1 MNLSYEEYLL
11 ILTFFIIIYLLS
23 KQKKNRDLKKENHIL
38 KQYKEAVEES
48 NIISKADLKGNITY
62 VNDKFCEVT
71 LYSREEILDKPH
83 SLLKGESSK
92 EIFKNLWETISSKNT
107 WHGVL
112 KNRRKDGEFYYVNI
126 IIKPILDENNEIIEY
141 IAIRHEITDL
151 IHKSEELEKSLREDF
166 LTKEGNRFKL
176 LEDIKKSKRPSL
188 ALLDI
193 NRFGEI
199 NDFYGYDI
207 GDEVLRI
214 VAKTFRKFIGNK
226 YSLYRI
232 YSDEFAILAD
242 NEDKEHFIRFI
253 KQISDSL
260 SLNPLRIKGKEIYIQ
275 ISYSISFEE
284 KNTLKKTANMIKK
297 YAKTNKDVVIYDKNL
312 EIEKIYEKNIMW
324 TTKLKKAFENDNI
337 VPYYQAI
344 FNIKTNKIEKYEALV
359 RLIDEDGI
367 AISPYYFLDIAKKS
381 KQYLKL
387 TKRVIKKSF
396 EYFKDKNFE
405 FSINLTLEDIKSK
418 SISTYILDMLVEYN
432 IASKVV
438 FEIVE
443 SEGIE
448 DFVEVNSFI
457 DKVRELGC
465 QIAIDDFGSGYS
477 NFEYLIKLNADY
489 IKIDGSLIKD
499 ILINKNSEEIVIT
512 LVDFARRQ
520 GLKTIAE
527 FVSNKDIFEKVKD
540 LGIDYAQGYY
550 ISEPK
555 IKID

>member
-1 MNLSYEEYLL
+1 
-11 ILTFFIIIYLLS
+11 
-23 KQKKNRDLKKENHIL
+23 
-38 KQYKEAVEES
+38 
-48 NIISKADLKGNITY
+48 
-62 VNDKFCEVT
+62 
-71 LYSREEILDKPH
+71 
-83 SLLKGESSK
+83 
-92 EIFKNLWETISSKNT
+92 
-107 WHGVL
+107 
-112 KNRRKDGEFYYVNI
+112 
-126 IIKPILDENNEIIEY
+126 
-141 IAIRHEITDL
+141 
-151 IHKSEELEKSLREDF
+151 
-166 LTKEGNRFKL
+166 
-176 LEDIKKSKRPSL
+176 
-188 ALLDI
+188 
-193 NRFGEI
+193 
-199 NDFYGYDI
+199 
-207 GDEVLRI
+207 
-214 VAKTFRKFIGNK
+214 
-226 YSLYRI
+226 
-232 YSDEFAILAD
+232 
-242 NEDKEHFIRFI
+242 
-253 KQISDSL
+253 L
-260 SLNPLRIKGKEIYIQ
+260 SLNPLKIKGKEIYIQ

-284 KNTLKKTANMIKK
+284 KDTLKKTANMIKK